1 MNRIG
6 LADVLSVMGLGLVGA
21 GCWGLGGWAWAALV
35 VGCVLL
41 AGGVVVAVRGVWQ
54 GEEEGTQGGKGE

>member
-6 LADVLSVMGLGLVGA
+6 LADVLVVIGLVLVGA
-21 GCWGLGGWAWAALV
+21 GCWGLWGWAAAAVV
-35 VGCVLL
+35 VGVLLL
-41 AGGVVVAVRGVWQ
+41 AGGVVGAVRGVWQ